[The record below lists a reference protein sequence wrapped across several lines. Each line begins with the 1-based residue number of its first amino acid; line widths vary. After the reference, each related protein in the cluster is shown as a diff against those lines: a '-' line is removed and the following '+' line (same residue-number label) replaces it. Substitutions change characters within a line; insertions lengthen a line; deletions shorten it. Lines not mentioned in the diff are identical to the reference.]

1 MATQSAAAAAKPA
14 TTTTVE
20 RFPATTAESDID
32 ALVQLRIDAGAIKCT
47 KSKDAATGEWIITTQ
62 WNVIGGN
69 G

>member
-1 MATQSAAAAAKPA
+1 MATQPAAAAKPA
-14 TTTTVE
+14 TTTTIE
-20 RFPATTAESDID
+20 KFPASTPESSID
-32 ALVQLRIDAGAIKCT
+32 ALVQLRIDAGAIKCA

>member
-1 MATQSAAAAAKPA
+1 MATQLAAASTKPA

-20 RFPATTAESDID
+20 KFPGNTPEGSID
-32 ALVQLRIDAGAIKCT
+32 GLVQLRIDAGAIKST